1 MRLPQ
6 SLYALSRAYT
16 LSFVLSLPLSQ
27 CAVSALALSPSLPP
41 LRITCIRVRAH
52 LYECV
57 LCVCECAVPAVL
69 HVCVCECV
77 RAVFGGC
84 SLSSFFF
91 RFRFCSV
98 SSASPRCQTRKRTLK
113 NARANTNFGVFLYYY
128 YLFIFRC
135 SI

>member
-91 RFRFCSV
+91 VFVFVQSHLRRR
-98 SSASPRCQTRKRTLK
+98 AAKREK
-113 NARANTNFGVFLYYY
+113 GR
-128 YLFIFRC
+128 
-135 SI
+135 